1 MSTTIQDLEA
11 KQALSLHF
19 SANSKGV
26 NRWKRLI
33 QAESWKLILPSFPIS
48 ALLTLSQVSKQLRRL
63 CLNRL
68 NTQSFWSQMS
78 FQGLEPRARTW
89 PLYLRLFRPY
99 QVLVSSSAAS
109 IDMLTDIE
117 RDLSRSQ
124 SSNPAEVQRIL
135 VSLCERYCE
144 VGYCQGMHFITEFLY
159 TLLQSENRTLDL
171 LLRLMAPPYSLA
183 EVWKP
188 GLPRAK
194 LVAFQLDQLVKLR
207 LPRLAAH
214 FHDLEL
220 PLEVMVA
227 PWVLTLFTQLTH
239 LPVPTLA
246 LIWDLFLTRG
256 WAAVLAVSLVFLY
269 MSEEEVLGKSL
280 DYTMMVFDKDL
291 ALDFS
296 LIRGLYP
303 RFEPDIELLTDLERR
318 FRHQSHASV

>member
-1 MSTTIQDLEA
+1 
-11 KQALSLHF
+11 
-19 SANSKGV
+19 
-26 NRWKRLI
+26 
-33 QAESWKLILPSFPIS
+33 
-48 ALLTLSQVSKQLRRL
+48 
-63 CLNRL
+63 
-68 NTQSFWSQMS
+68 
-78 FQGLEPRARTW
+78 
-89 PLYLRLFRPY
+89 
-99 QVLVSSSAAS
+99 
-109 IDMLTDIE
+109 
-117 RDLSRSQ
+117 
-124 SSNPAEVQRIL
+124 
-135 VSLCERYCE
+135 
-144 VGYCQGMHFITEFLY
+144 MHFITEFLY

-239 LPVPTLA
+239 LPVTTLA